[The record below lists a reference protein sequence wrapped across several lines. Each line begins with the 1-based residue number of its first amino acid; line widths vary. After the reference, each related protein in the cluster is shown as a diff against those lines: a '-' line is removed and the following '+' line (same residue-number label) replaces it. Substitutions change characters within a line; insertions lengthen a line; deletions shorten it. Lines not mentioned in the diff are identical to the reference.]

1 MMKTTL
7 FHIAVVAAFA
17 AAGCQADEDVP
28 GKVEPLHIEKTEMY
42 FNYQGGTDSTHI
54 KEEGVWIDQFSLDTP
69 QESSFHNVF
78 DYRQGDTISYD
89 WLQFCLQRNLIK
101 IRVEANTHTCQR
113 KATIGL
119 QLGNSHGTIKI
130 IQECSKEKGQ

>member
-7 FHIAVVAAFA
+7 FLIAVVATFA

-54 KEEGVWIDQFSLDTP
+54 KEEGV
-69 QESSFHNVF
+69 
-78 DYRQGDTISYD
+78 
-89 WLQFCLQRNLIK
+89 
-101 IRVEANTHTCQR
+101 
-113 KATIGL
+113 
-119 QLGNSHGTIKI
+119 
-130 IQECSKEKGQ
+130 

>member
-7 FHIAVVAAFA
+7 FLIAVVATFA

-89 WLQFCLQRNLIK
+89 WLQFCLQRNIIK

>member
-1 MMKTTL
+1 MKTTL
-7 FHIAVVAAFA
+7 FLIAVVATFA

>member
-7 FHIAVVAAFA
+7 FLIAVVATFA

-54 KEEGVWIDQFSLDTP
+54 KEEGVWIDQFSLETP

>member
-7 FHIAVVAAFA
+7 FLIAVVATFA

-69 QESSFHNVF
+69 QDSSFHNVF

>member
-1 MMKTTL
+1 MKTTL
-7 FHIAVVAAFA
+7 FLIAVVATFA

-101 IRVEANTHTCQR
+101 IRVEANTHPCQR

-119 QLGNSHGTIKI
+119 QLGNSHGTIQI
-130 IQECSKEKGQ
+130 IQECSKEQGQ

>member
-101 IRVEANTHTCQR
+101 IRVEANTHPCQR

>member
-7 FHIAVVAAFA
+7 FLIAVVATFA

-69 QESSFHNVF
+69 QDSSFHNVF

-101 IRVEANTHTCQR
+101 IRVEAHTHPCQR

>member
-1 MMKTTL
+1 MKTTL
-7 FHIAVVAAFA
+7 FLIAVVATFA

-119 QLGNSHGTIKI
+119 QLGNSHRTIKI

>member
-1 MMKTTL
+1 MKTTL
-7 FHIAVVAAFA
+7 FLIAVVATFA

-101 IRVEANTHTCQR
+101 IRVEANTHPCQR

>member
-28 GKVEPLHIEKTEMY
+28 GKVEPLHIEKTEMH
-42 FNYQGGTDSTHI
+42 FGHQEGTDSTHI
-54 KEEGVWIDQFSLDTP
+54 KEESVWIDQFSLDTP
-69 QESSFHNVF
+69 QDSSFHNVF

-101 IRVEANTHTCQR
+101 IRVEANTHPCQR

>member
-7 FHIAVVAAFA
+7 FLIAVVATFA

-101 IRVEANTHTCQR
+101 IRVEANTHPCQR

>member
-7 FHIAVVAAFA
+7 FLIAVVATFA